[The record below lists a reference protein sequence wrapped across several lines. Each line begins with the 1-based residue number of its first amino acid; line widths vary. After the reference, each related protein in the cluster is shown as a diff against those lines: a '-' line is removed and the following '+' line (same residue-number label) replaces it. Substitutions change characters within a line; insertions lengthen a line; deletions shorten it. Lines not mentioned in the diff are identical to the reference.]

1 MGTTT
6 MWLCYFPNCFFTHP
20 SGSIKCMFF
29 SPTQHQTTTSL
40 PLSSPTHFHLL
51 ASQSNNT
58 TTTTTRRSRRLKT
71 DDEICSDIRQ
81 FLADA
86 GLPSDHIP
94 STKDL
99 LQHGRN
105 DLANIVR
112 RRGHKKIQDLLTSSL
127 YGDIDSLNTE
137 KSSDEILDAAN
148 DSQDQL
154 SGQNE
159 MVDGSVDDVISTSEV
174 LQGDSFSSMYADST
188 LSLDEC
194 TSILVES
201 VEDGLGE
208 LKDHFEEVNNVAEG
222 DFRPTEVTTVDKD
235 FSSSMPTEISGESPF
250 ESTLS
255 GNSEREDT
263 LMAKVVGDITF
274 PMEVPSMENHSIT
287 SFNDPDLETGNK
299 EFDHLEPSID
309 LSVEQKD
316 RGAFEGVDDYN
327 NTVTEDVPSTSEFSE
342 NQTVSIIRSADI
354 SDIHLDTF
362 SNLSLEKRVA
372 NFIQNGDL
380 DPVEGTHSPKE
391 NNVMAHNGN
400 SPTSNQVVPSGKLD
414 QPLWDDHMPHED
426 PKTHFDKDLDA
437 EAPTV
442 QNESEIN
449 HLKFALKE
457 LELSQLKEQIEKEKH
472 ALSLLQIKAEEEISK
487 ARKLLSEKDAELH
500 EAEESLSG
508 LKEVLIEFCGDAD
521 IVEVAGSFNGWHHPI
536 KMDPQSLT
544 SAVDHGGSRKSR
556 FWSVELWLYPG
567 VYEIKFVVD
576 GHWRTDPQ
584 RESVTRGHICNNIL
598 RVDR

>member
-1 MGTTT
+1 
-6 MWLCYFPNCFFTHP
+6 MWLCYFPNCFFITHP
-20 SGSIKCMFF
+20 CGSSSKCMFF

-40 PLSSPTHFHLL
+40 PLTSLTHFHLL
-51 ASQSNNT
+51 ASQSNNS
-58 TTTTTRRSRRLKT
+58 TTTRRSRRLKT

-81 FLADA
+81 FLADV
-86 GLPSDHIP
+86 GLPNDHIP
-94 STKDL
+94 STKQL

-137 KSSDEILDAAN
+137 KSSDEILDSAN

-159 MVDGSVDDVISTSEV
+159 MIDSSVDGVISTTEV
-174 LQGDSFSSMYADST
+174 LQGD
-188 LSLDEC
+188 SLDEC
-194 TSILVES
+194 TSILVESLANSS

-235 FSSSMPTEISGESPF
+235 FGSSMPTEISGELPSEP
-250 ESTLS
+250 TLS
-255 GNSEREDT
+255 RNSNHEDT
-263 LMAKVVGDITF
+263 LMAKMV
-274 PMEVPSMENHSIT
+274 PMEVPSMENHCIT
-287 SFNDPDLETGNK
+287 SSNDPDLATGDK
-299 EFDHLEPSID
+299 EFSHLEPSID
-309 LSVEQKD
+309 FSVEQKD
-316 RGAFEGVDDYN
+316 RGALEGVDDYN
-327 NTVTEDVPSTSEFSE
+327 DTITEDVPSTSEFSE
-342 NQTVSIIRSADI
+342 NKTVSIIRSADI

-414 QPLWDDHMPHED
+414 QPLSDNHMPHED

-449 HLKFALKE
+449 HLKFTLYQKE

-487 ARKLLSEKDAELH
+487 ARKLISEKDAELL

-508 LKEVLIEFCGDAD
+508 LKEVLIEFCGEGD

-536 KMDPQSLT
+536 KMDPQPLT
-544 SAVDHGGSRKSR
+544 SVIDHGESRKSR
-556 FWSVELWLYPG
+556 FWSVVLWLYPG

-584 RESVTRGHICNNIL
+584 RESVARGHICNNIL